1 MSLARRGT
9 SLPRND
15 YFLGLPVNLI
25 SMARTSTRTINL
37 EKYIE
42 FPAAAKVDGFSG
54 INFHFDSQVIAKIHQ
69 AQQRGTRLQ
78 VSKQLQTQ
86 LRCCAL
92 LGLESY
98 IQSGLSVCT
107 YYQREDCKEPVIKSL
122 LSPDG
127 DMLHQVSSYYLNHR
141 QDCRQ
146 ITASH
151 YWLLQQLTRHLA
163 WQRTRI
169 VDILA
174 WSIALLCTL
183 GLLLLYPQSITANIL
198 AWGIVILVTWGL
210 QKLLKFIFRFQAGSL
225 DQWAIAKFLS
235 LSSSPQPGQ
244 QKMAKFFLQYFVV

>member
-1 MSLARRGT
+1 
-9 SLPRND
+9 
-15 YFLGLPVNLI
+15 
-25 SMARTSTRTINL
+25 MARTSTRTINL

-42 FPAAAKVDGFSG
+42 FPAATTKVDGFSG

-98 IQSGLSVCT
+98 IQSGLSICT
-107 YYQREDCKEPVIKSL
+107 YYQRDDHEEPVIKSL

-127 DMLHQVSSYYLNHR
+127 DMLHQVSSYYLSH
-141 QDCRQ
+141 QSCHQ
-146 ITASH
+146 ITSAH

-163 WQRTRI
+163 WQQTRI

-174 WSIALLCTL
+174 WSIAILCIL
-183 GLLLLYPQSITANIL
+183 GLFIAYPQGITANIL
-198 AWGIVILVTWGL
+198 AWGIVLLVTWGL
-210 QKLLKFIFRFQAGSL
+210 QKLLKFIFKFQAGSL
-225 DQWAIAKFLS
+225 EQWAIDKFLS
-235 LSSSPQPGQ
+235 LSTSPQRGQ

>member
-1 MSLARRGT
+1 
-9 SLPRND
+9 
-15 YFLGLPVNLI
+15 
-25 SMARTSTRTINL
+25 MARTSTRTINL

-42 FPAAAKVDGFSG
+42 FPAATTKADGFSG

-78 VSKQLQTQ
+78 VSKELQTQ

-98 IQSGLSVCT
+98 IQSGLSICT
-107 YYQREDCKEPVIKSL
+107 YYQREDCEEPVIKSL

-127 DMLHQVSSYYLNHR
+127 DMLHQVSSYYLNHHS
-141 QDCRQ
+141 CHQ
-146 ITASH
+146 ITSAH

-163 WQRTRI
+163 WQQTRI

-174 WSIALLCTL
+174 WSIAILCIL
-183 GLLLLYPQSITANIL
+183 GLLLIYPQGITANIL
-198 AWGIVILVTWGL
+198 AWGIVLLVTWGL

-235 LSSSPQPGQ
+235 LSTSPQQGQ
-244 QKMAKFFLQYFVV
+244 QKMARFFLQHFVV

>member
-1 MSLARRGT
+1 
-9 SLPRND
+9 
-15 YFLGLPVNLI
+15 
-25 SMARTSTRTINL
+25 MARTSTRTINL

-42 FPAAAKVDGFSG
+42 FPATTTIDGFSG
-54 INFHFDSQVIAKIHQ
+54 INFHLDSQVIAKIHQ
-69 AQQRGTRLQ
+69 AQQRGIRLHI
-78 VSKQLQTQ
+78 SKQLQTQ

-98 IQSGLSVCT
+98 IQSGLSVCS

-127 DMLHQVSSYYLNHR
+127 DMLHQIARGYLHEDFN
-141 QDCRQ
+141 QV
-146 ITASH
+146 TAAH
-151 YWLLQQLTRHLA
+151 YWLLPQLTRHLA

-169 VDILA
+169 VDVLA
-174 WSIALLCTL
+174 WSIALLCIL
-183 GLLLLYPQSITANIL
+183 GLLVAYPKSITANIL

-225 DQWAIAKFLS
+225 DQWAIGKFLS
-235 LSSSPQPGQ
+235 LSTSPQPGQ

>member
-1 MSLARRGT
+1 
-9 SLPRND
+9 
-15 YFLGLPVNLI
+15 
-25 SMARTSTRTINL
+25 MARTSTRTINL

-42 FPAAAKVDGFSG
+42 FPAATTKVDEFSG
-54 INFHFDSQVIAKIHQ
+54 INFHFDSQVITKIHQ
-69 AQQRGTRLQ
+69 AQQRGARLQ
-78 VSKQLQTQ
+78 VSKQLQTK

-98 IQSGLSVCT
+98 LQSGLSICT
-107 YYQREDCKEPVIKSL
+107 YYQRKDCEEPVIKSL

-127 DMLHQVSSYYLNHR
+127 DMLHQIASDYLHE
-141 QDCRQ
+141 DFSQ
-146 ITASH
+146 ITTAH
-151 YWLLQQLTRHLA
+151 YWLLQQLARHLA

-174 WSIALLCTL
+174 WSIAILCIL
-183 GLLLLYPQSITANIL
+183 GLLVAYPQGITANIL

-235 LSSSPQPGQ
+235 LSSSPQSGQ